1 MNKADF
7 NRVYLP
13 TEQVNHSFDRKSN
26 PDGGQAIHYKTDI
39 TAIVVQEK
47 SKHASKYKE
56 ENAHSATEKTIFLSS
71 TASDLFYMID
81 EVLQQIL
88 SSSFLPEFQTDFF
101 FIKSSPE

>member
-47 SKHASKYKE
+47 S
-56 ENAHSATEKTIFLSS
+56 
-71 TASDLFYMID
+71 
-81 EVLQQIL
+81 
-88 SSSFLPEFQTDFF
+88 
-101 FIKSSPE
+101 